1 MNKTMFSQFIKKPM
15 MTGAVCASS
24 PELAQMLTSAIGL
37 ESAETVA
44 ELGPGTGAVTGTIL
58 QKIPGNCRFFTVE
71 LNEEVLLEFQKA
83 FPCVRVYHDS
93 AANLHNIIK
102 KEKITSLDCIIS
114 GLPWSIFP
122 EQLQKDILSAI
133 VDTLSPD
140 GSFTTFSYLQS
151 TLLPRGHLFY
161 KLLKSFFVNVDRS
174 PIVWKNLPPAFVYRC
189 SKK

>member
-1 MNKTMFSQFIKKPM
+1 MFSQFIKKPM

-24 PELAQMLTSAIGL
+24 PELAQMLTSTIGL
-37 ESAETVA
+37 EKAQRVA
-44 ELGPGTGAVTGTIL
+44 ELGPGTGAITGTIL
-58 QKIPGNCRFFTVE
+58 QKIPADCRFFTVE
-71 LNEEVLLEFQKA
+71 LNEEVLIEFQKI
-83 FPCVRVYHDS
+83 FPCVKVYHDS
-93 AANLHNIIK
+93 AANLHTIVK

-122 EQLQKDILSAI
+122 EQLQKDILASI
-133 VDTLSPD
+133 VESLSPE
-140 GSFTTFSYLQS
+140 GSFTTFAYLQS

-161 KLLKSFFVNVDRS
+161 KLLKTFFPRVDRS